1 MIHGCSV
8 LCSLISPPHTSTH
21 LLKTIKIYNLLTHS
35 VRVVRTSESMAL
47 AKTTDPSWP
56 RQGMRRVLLL
66 PGIGHLATTTIL
78 PLTTSVELEGEVE
91 ESVGE
96 VVVLVVVAMVEWS
109 VESVESV
116 VLCAQWRME
125 NE

>member
-1 MIHGCSV
+1 
-8 LCSLISPPHTSTH
+8 
-21 LLKTIKIYNLLTHS
+21 
-35 VRVVRTSESMAL
+35 MAL